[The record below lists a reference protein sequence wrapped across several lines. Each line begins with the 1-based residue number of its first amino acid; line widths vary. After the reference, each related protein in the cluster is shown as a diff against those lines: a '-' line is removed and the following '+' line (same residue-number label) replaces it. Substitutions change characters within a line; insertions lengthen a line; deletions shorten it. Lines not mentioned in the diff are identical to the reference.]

1 MAVVAIVIL
10 SLVRYKCA
18 NLPPSSFHVVLAA
31 PAAAAT
37 ASFRKQLA
45 PADEAIASGLDR
57 RPILFLSK
65 PKTKQKKNSTQN
77 QTKQNTLTHSLSLS
91 LTHTHSLSLSLSHT
105 LSLSLSL
112 GFLSANSSRKKLGR
126 DFENEFV
133 PLSSKESGVP
143 CFAPRASL
151 RSLPPLVEPA
161 LLVV

>member
-1 MAVVAIVIL
+1 MAVVAILIL

-31 PAAAAT
+31 PAAAAAT

-65 PKTKQKKNSTQN
+65 PKTKQKKKFN
-77 QTKQNTLTHSLSLS
+77 TKPNKTKHSHSLSVSLS
-91 LTHTHSLSLSLSHT
+91 LTHTHTHTLS

-112 GFLSANSSRKKLGR
+112 GFLSAKSSRQKLGR

>member
-31 PAAAAT
+31 AAAAAT

-45 PADEAIASGLDR
+45 PAEEAIASGLDR

-65 PKTKQKKNSTQN
+65 PKTKPKKKIQHK
-77 QTKQNTLTHSLSLS
+77 TKQNKTLSLTLCLSLS
-91 LTHTHSLSLSLSHT
+91 HTHT
-105 LSLSLSL
+105 LSLSLSVSL
-112 GFLSANSSRKKLGR
+112 SVGFLSANSSRQKLGR